1 MQFANLPLG
10 LPCAGGGGG
19 VGGVGLVCLLVDD
32 DVFSCPHNVLSN
44 FINPAIT
51 MIKVLLGLLNT
62 IFMLPETTT
71 VLRLLVG
78 VDGDTLVREDLVE

>member
-1 MQFANLPLG
+1 MEFANLPLG

-51 MIKVLLGLLNT
+51 MIKVLLST
-62 IFMLPETTT
+62 IFTLPETTT

-78 VDGDTLVREDLVE
+78 VDSDTFVREDFVEE